1 MSEKKT
7 IKRRDALKIMT
18 VSGIAAVATTMLRG
32 QKADASSHK
41 ADGTPMQ
48 FFPKN
53 GPDPEPFKNDVE
65 KYPRCPYC
73 GMKRKMWNHSRYLI
87 HYSDDMVDPTCSL
100 HCAAIGLS
108 LNLDRTPKAI
118 YAADFGSTQKIKPLI
133 DVDDAT
139 FLVGSKLKGTMT
151 AQSKMAFASKASI
164 KAAQQQK
171 SGEIGNFDFA
181 LTKAYLS
188 MAMDTMMIRK
198 KRAAKKMKS

>member
-1 MSEKKT
+1 MTKNRIE
-7 IKRRDALKIMT
+7 RRDALKILT
-18 VSGIAAVATTMLRG
+18 VSGLAAATACLLPV
-32 QKADASSHK
+32 QDVDASSHK
-41 ADGTPMQ
+41 TDGTPMQ

-108 LNLDRTPKAI
+108 LNLDRTPKGI
-118 YAADFGSTQKIKPLI
+118 YVADFGSTQKIKPLI
-133 DVDDAT
+133 NVDEAT
-139 FLVGSKLKGTMT
+139 FLIGSKLKGTMT
-151 AQSKMAFASKASI
+151 AKSKMAFASKTGVETV
-164 KAAQQQK
+164 QK
-171 SGEIGNFDFA
+171 QKGGEIGNFDFA